1 MDMVVSRI
9 RVLQDNFIETLP
21 KNPGDFLLGSG
32 IGLGPSVGSGVD
44 GGVKG
49 KNMFP
54 ETVESD
60 VESNLMDKIYDTVS
74 ADKSELINGDN
85 VGKTISTVAAISN
98 EIDELPVLTL
108 TTINHI
114 DINVPSSS
122 YSDAGDRSKSKK
134 EKEIGAPPV
143 TVVDDLLKVKAFAA
157 AVRALSR
164 TASSMSSIYT
174 TSGNYYSSS
183 LYSLIFA
190 RYFLLSLILSLT
202 LFLCLSLFVSL
213 SLLLSLFLC
222 HSLSLSLCHSLST
235 SSPSLSL
242 SLSLLLSLSFSLSVS
257 LPLSIY
263 ASSAVPAVGLDCEWR
278 PTAYGTGTSDSNI
291 LGGSEDHP
299 VATLQLAFRDEI
311 FIIDMLSL
319 SGTVTN
325 RDIENGSDVINESDK
340 TRILNDEE
348 KMHFTSSSSSFSLSE
363 ERHTHSLTEA
373 EGILCA
379 ALGELFAHQ
388 KIAILGL

>member
-21 KNPGDFLLGSG
+21 KNPGDFVLGSG

-183 LYSLIFA
+183 LYSLIFS
-190 RYFLLSLILSLT
+190 RYFFLSLSHSLSHFISLS
-202 LFLCLSLFVSL
+202 FSLCLSLSAPLSFSL
-213 SLLLSLFLC
+213 SLSLC
-222 HSLSLSLCHSLST
+222 HSLSTSFPPSLSLSLCHSLST
-235 SSPSLSL
+235 SSPLSL
-242 SLSLLLSLSFSLSVS
+242 SLSPTIPLFLSLSLCIS
-257 LPLSIY
+257 
-263 ASSAVPAVGLDCEWR
+263 
-278 PTAYGTGTSDSNI
+278 
-291 LGGSEDHP
+291 
-299 VATLQLAFRDEI
+299 
-311 FIIDMLSL
+311 LSL
-319 SGTVTN
+319 SQCMRLQLFLQLVLIVSGVQPHT
-325 RDIENGSDVINESDK
+325 ELAPQ
-340 TRILNDEE
+340 ILT
-348 KMHFTSSSSSFSLSE
+348 F
-363 ERHTHSLTEA
+363 
-373 EGILCA
+373 
-379 ALGELFAHQ
+379 
-388 KIAILGL
+388 